1 MKEKKIKIIS
11 RLTFL
16 SFLGLIVSIGV
27 VINKTIM
34 MEDVSS
40 IPYQMPLPFFVLTFL
55 GLLILVFDEDR
66 KRLVNNR

>member
-1 MKEKKIKIIS
+1 MKGKMIKIIS

-16 SFLGLIVSIGV
+16 SFLGLIVSLGV

-34 MEDVSS
+34 MDDVSS

-55 GLLILVFDEDR
+55 GLLILALDEDK

>member
-1 MKEKKIKIIS
+1 
-11 RLTFL
+11 
-16 SFLGLIVSIGV
+16 LGLIVSIGV
-27 VINKTIM
+27 VINKTIV

-55 GLLILVFDEDR
+55 GLLILIFDEDK